1 MTDTMLWLP
10 ERQRRGT
17 SPGEVPRGRDVPGT
31 DAVVLVK
38 PGEQRLQDEAARI
51 AVAAGVEL
59 ILAEDLAGALRHSC
73 GTVLIAADGL
83 VRDGHSLAPP
93 RGIET
98 ICIGFESDRPWI
110 HAARCAVDRV
120 VVLPDG
126 GTWLAEYL
134 ARRNGPTGS
143 VIGVAGTFGG
153 SGGSTLAC
161 LLAQEAAARGSSV
174 LLADADPSGAGLEHR
189 LGAGAST
196 GLRWKDLAEV
206 RGTVNPA
213 QLVSALPAAGG
224 FSLLTH
230 PAGEPPPSGLDREV
244 LPSVLQAARA
254 GFDLTFLDLGSC
266 PAARSPALAQ
276 CDVVLAVLAGRAQ
289 LLLAARSWWASLRAD
304 PPETFAVV
312 RGPLGEGLDEVRVSE
327 VVGLRLAGYVP
338 WVRAVSPAS
347 DNGRLLELR
356 RRRLRSALVRILRE
370 IEPVLPGMQ

>member
-1 MTDTMLWLP
+1 MTDTVLWLP
-10 ERQRRGT
+10 ERQRRGASLLPT
-17 SPGEVPRGRDVPGT
+17 TKGGESAGT
-31 DAVVLVK
+31 DSLVLVR

-59 ILAEDLAGALRHSC
+59 ILAEDLAEAVRYPC
-73 GTVLIAADGL
+73 GIVLIAADGL
-83 VRDGHSLAPP
+83 ARDGQSLGAL

-98 ICIGFESDRPWI
+98 ICIGFESDRPWT
-110 HAARCAVDRV
+110 HAARCSVDRV

-126 GTWLAEYL
+126 GAWLAEYL
-134 ARRNGPTGS
+134 ARRNSPTGS

-161 LLAQEAAARGSSV
+161 LLAQEAAAQGCSV

-189 LGAGAST
+189 LGAGASA
-196 GLRWKDLAEV
+196 GLRWKDLADV

-213 QLVSALPAAGG
+213 QLVSALPTAGG

-230 PAGEPPPSGLDREV
+230 PAGEPPPPGLDREV

-254 GFDLTFLDLGSC
+254 GFDQTFLDLGAC
-266 PAARSPALAQ
+266 PGARSPALAQ

-289 LLLAARSWWASLRAD
+289 LLLAARSWWTSLRTD
-304 PPETFAVV
+304 PPETLAVV

-327 VVGLRLAGYVP
+327 LVGMRLAGYVP
-338 WVRAVSPAS
+338 CVRALSPAT
-347 DNGRLLELR
+347 DHGRILELR

-370 IEPVLPGMQ
+370 IEPVLPGVP